1 MYDQD
6 KKGLSGMTSQCIW
19 RR

>member
-1 MYDQD
+1 MYDQE